1 MSEWS
6 MEFMRAVLDSAP
18 EGIVICEA
26 RGQDYALVY
35 ANAAFSRL
43 SGYETEELIGQ
54 DLRRLQSW
62 DREQEGRGKLRSA
75 LERGEPCRV
84 LLRNYRKDGSQ
95 FWNELLVQ
103 PLPLSPTGA
112 GSTAEAAPAAAHT
125 PADTAADAA
134 ADAAAETA
142 AETAAGVAGASR
154 PTHVVGF
161 LHDVSE
167 RERSAIRRGP
177 MQMNRQREDRLSGLS
192 SRPYFE
198 ELLQHDWQVG
208 LREQRTL
215 ALLAFDINE
224 LGVYND
230 TFGRAAGDACIR
242 RVAGVIG
249 ACFRRGSDVVTR
261 WDGGC
266 MVALSRSAD
275 PQRISAFAASI
286 AQKVLEQHIHH
297 PRAQRQKFVSIS
309 IGMAS
314 LIPTP
319 ERAPLNLVEAALKA
333 LRRAKQSHREP
344 IALAVPAEMD

>member
-84 LLRNYRKDGSQ
+84 LLRNYRKDGTQ

-103 PLPLSPTGA
+103 PLHLGPTGE
-112 GSTAEAAPAAAHT
+112 GS
-125 PADTAADAA
+125 
-134 ADAAAETA
+134 
-142 AETAAGVAGASR
+142 

>member
-1 MSEWS
+1 MAEWS
-6 MEFMRAVLDSAP
+6 VQFLRAVLDSAP
-18 EGIVICEA
+18 EGIVVCEA
-26 RGQDYALVY
+26 RGPDYPLVY

-43 SGYETEELIGQ
+43 SGYEPEELIGQ

-62 DREQEGRGKLRSA
+62 DREQEGRGKLRGA
-75 LERGEPCRV
+75 LARGESCRV
-84 LLRNYRKDGSQ
+84 LLRNYRKDGTQ

-103 PLPLSPTGA
+103 PLRVSPAGA
-112 GSTAEAAPAAAHT
+112 ISIEEAS
-125 PADTAADAA
+125 AADGAV
-134 ADAAAETA
+134 
-142 AETAAGVAGASR
+142 AAGAVAAGAVAAR
-154 PTHVVGF
+154 ATHLVGF
-161 LHDVSE
+161 IHDVSE
-167 RERSAIRRGP
+167 RERSAARRGP
-177 MQMNRQREDRLSGLS
+177 MPMSRLREDRLSGLY

-215 ALLAFDINE
+215 ALLAFDIQE

-242 RVAGVIG
+242 RVAGVIS

-261 WDGGC
+261 WEGGC

-275 PQRISAFAASI
+275 PHGIPAFAAAI

-309 IGMAS
+309 VGLAS
-314 LIPTP
+314 LVPSA
-319 ERAPLNLVEAALKA
+319 ERAPLNLIEAALRA
-333 LRRAKQSHREP
+333 LTRAKQSPREP
-344 IALAVPAEMD
+344 IAMAVPAEMD

>member
-1 MSEWS
+1 MAMTEWS
-6 MEFMRAVLDSAP
+6 ADFLRAVLDSAP
-18 EGIVICEA
+18 EGIVVCEV
-26 RGQDYALVY
+26 RGGEYPLVF
-35 ANAAFSRL
+35 ANAAFGRL
-43 SGYETEELIGQ
+43 SGYEPDELIGQ

-75 LERGEPCRV
+75 LARGESCRV
-84 LLRNYRKDGSQ
+84 LLRNYRKDGKQ

-103 PLPLSPTGA
+103 PLR
-112 GSTAEAAPAAAHT
+112 
-125 PADTAADAA
+125 D
-134 ADAAAETA
+134 
-142 AETAAGVAGASR
+142 R
-154 PTHVVGF
+154 KHVVGF

-167 RERSAIRRGP
+167 RERSAVRRGP
-177 MQMNRQREDRLSGLS
+177 MPMNRLREDRLSGLYA
-192 SRPYFE
+192 RTYFE

-261 WDGGC
+261 WDAGC
-266 MVALSRSAD
+266 IVALSRSAD
-275 PQRISAFAASI
+275 PRTIPAFAATI

-297 PRAQRQKFVSIS
+297 PRAQRQKFVTIS
-309 IGMAS
+309 GGAAS
-314 LIPTP
+314 LVPSV
-319 ERAPLNLVEAALKA
+319 ERSPANLVEGALKA
-333 LRRAKQSHREP
+333 LGRAKRSPREP
-344 IALAVPAEMD
+344 IALAVAAEMD